1 MRGVLKVAVAV
12 GLLGLLASPALAQF
26 RGGFGLG
33 GLVRNESVQK
43 ELNVT
48 DEQKTKLTEAL
59 DKVRENHKD
68 DLEKFRDL
76 SMEERQ
82 KLMRTINEENTKAVR
97 GILDDKQM
105 KRLKQI
111 TWQTQGAQAF
121 QDPEVQKSL
130 KLTDEQKDKIKAIN
144 EDSGKQMRELFQ
156 GGFNE
161 ETRKKMQDL
170 RKETLDKCSAVLT
183 ADQKKSWQEMTG
195 KPFEVRFERRQNN

>member
-1 MRGVLKVAVAV
+1 MRGMLKVAAAV
-12 GLLGLLASPALAQF
+12 GLVGLLASPALAQF
-26 RGGFGLG
+26 GGGFGFG

-43 ELNVT
+43 ELNLT
-48 DEQKTKLTEAL
+48 EEQKTKLKDAL

-82 KLMRTINEENTKAVR
+82 KLMRTLNEENTKAVS
-97 GILDDKQM
+97 GILDNKQM

-121 QDPEVQKSL
+121 QNPEVQKSL
-130 KLTDEQKDKIKAIN
+130 KLTDEQKDKIKSIN
-144 EDSGKQMRELFQ
+144 EDAGKQMRDLFQ

-170 RKETLDKCSAVLT
+170 RKETLEKVTAVLT
-183 ADQKKSWQEMTG
+183 TDQKKSWKEMTG
-195 KPFEVRFERRQNN
+195 KPFEVRFERRQRN